1 MTLPTFLHHRSIHSR
16 LQACASILRDSYEP
30 DRVNKALPLLP
41 DWTRWCASKTAL
53 DAEAAERAL
62 AAARAEAA
70 ILASETHTIT
80 EDEAPFRRPE

>member
-1 MTLPTFLHHRSIHSR
+1 M
-16 LQACASILRDSYEP
+16 
-30 DRVNKALPLLP
+30 NKALPLLP

-53 DAEAAERAL
+53 DAEAAELAL

-70 ILASETHTIT
+70 ILASDTHTIT